1 MSQVWVFMRMKPDVP
16 NRWDIM
22 GVFSTRELA
31 AAACMTDC
39 DLIFP
44 LTLDERLPDEDLPLP
59 AEWPCGNA
67 RNWEWDIAGPR
78 HE

>member
-1 MSQVWVFMRMKPDVP
+1 
-16 NRWDIM
+16 
-22 GVFSTRELA
+22 
-31 AAACMTDC
+31 MTDC